1 MDKKY
6 GFLFLAML
14 APTVLS
20 GCSSEKVDE
29 EAEEEEN
36 AGEIQLHI
44 LNVEDYIAEDEEDED
59 THEITYG
66 VETLF
71 EAYCKDVLGKDVNVV
86 YETTDTPET
95 MLMLLQTGKYYD
107 LICPSDY
114 MIQRMGREGLIEP
127 LDLSLVSTE
136 KEFEYKDED
145 EVVFEFSTGDVD
157 NYTNYSSR
165 RVREYLDN
173 CFLDQKC
180 YEGKDAE
187 YIASHPL
194 AIGYMWGTLGILF
207 NPTYGTFEEEDT
219 ISDMQSWD
227 AFWNE
232 TYKNKSSV
240 KDSMRDTFAVG
251 VIHKYYEDF
260 ELNGV
265 SKKGFKSLMT
275 DYREGNLTAE
285 EYNAE
290 IDKIFNMDENYVGNK
305 KDVIYNVLDDLH
317 ELKKNIRGLEVDT
330 GKNDIV
336 NGYIGVN
343 CAWSGDAVYS
353 MEQAEEEKEL
363 ELYYSIPNTGSNLW
377 MDAWCM
383 PKSSL
388 RSEAQK
394 ELAELFLD
402 FLSIP
407 EYTAQNMD
415 YTGYTP
421 FTAGNEILDLTREW
435 YDYRYDEETEE
446 FDDTIPTEEEIAEL
460 GLQRVDLSYFFEG
473 TLTDEDGNV
482 IDDPDAYI
490 FYSDCYLPYAEV
502 DKEGNVKNGNRAVGR
517 EFFCQFPDEY
527 TLTRCAVMRDFGPQ
541 NEAVLKMWEKFKS
554 DALPVWAIVLFIV
567 EVSAALALVLYFVI
581 GKRMKYSLRKKR
593 KEEQNKK

>member
-14 APTVLS
+14 APTILS

-29 EAEEEEN
+29 ENEAEEEEN

-44 LNVEDYIAEDEEDED
+44 LNVEDYIAEDEEDEE
-59 THEITYG
+59 THEKSYG

-165 RVREYLDN
+165 KVREYLDN

-353 MEQAEEEKEL
+353 MELGEAADPSVSLWYSVPEE
-363 ELYYSIPNTGSNLW
+363 GSNIW
-377 MDAWCM
+377 FDGWCM
-383 PKSSL
+383 PKNSNRTSTQKALAMEFLNFISSPAVAAL
-388 RSEAQK
+388 
-394 ELAELFLD
+394 
-402 FLSIP
+402 
-407 EYTAQNMD
+407 NMEF
-415 YTGYTP
+415 TGYTS
-421 FTAGNEILDLTREW
+421 FAGGDSILDLVREW
-435 YDYRYDEETEE
+435 YDCRYNEETEE
-446 FDDTIPTEEEIAEL
+446 FEEVEADEIAANLES
-460 GLQRVDLSYFFEG
+460 GDWQEVDLSYFFKD
-473 TLTDEDGNV
+473 TLVDYEDKDMKFYTNEDTGFYLPFKEDGN
-482 IDDPDAYI
+482 ISCGGA
-490 FYSDCYLPYAEV
+490 
-502 DKEGNVKNGNRAVGR
+502 
-517 EFFCQFPDEY
+517 FFCQYPDEEVIN
-527 TLTRCAVMRDFGPQ
+527 RCCVMKDFGEY
-541 NEAVLKMWEKFKS
+541 NETITKMWEQFKS
-554 DALPVWAIVLFIV
+554 TTLEPWAFALLAL
-567 EVSAALALVLYFVI
+567 EVGAALGIGVYFFIKKKQKMAL
-581 GKRMKYSLRKKR
+581 KAAR
-593 KEEQNKK
+593 QNID